1 MYMGN
6 ETESWIIVEYG
17 WWMYG
22 GLLYCSLYFCE
33 CLNILIINK
42 TNKTWSLPP
51 QSSESNKG
59 KRQKYTKLLNTKPN
73 SRGGN
78 MSSENGRGL
87 QWESL
92 CQRGRSWVQ
101 LWRKAF
107 WAKEIDWAVCT
118 KCLFS
123 LSPLSPAVAT
133 HHAQE
138 KWWLPPQTHLSRSSL

>member
-1 MYMGN
+1 
-6 ETESWIIVEYG
+6 
-17 WWMYG
+17 MYG

-87 QWESL
+87 Q
-92 CQRGRSWVQ
+92 
-101 LWRKAF
+101 
-107 WAKEIDWAVCT
+107 
-118 KCLFS
+118 
-123 LSPLSPAVAT
+123 
-133 HHAQE
+133 
-138 KWWLPPQTHLSRSSL
+138 